1 MTEPARKCLNGLFC
15 RRLPLH
21 LQADLLGRLAITLR
35 AGIDLR
41 KAWASE
47 VQRLP
52 ARWRPRL
59 NEATVALNGGEM
71 LAEALTRTGLFAPL
85 VLGMVAVGDRTG
97 RDVDTLQELSR
108 VLDYTVQTS
117 RQLRA
122 SLIWPGCQLVLALAV
137 VGLLIFLGGLIKLDR
152 GKPLDFIGLGLL
164 GMSGLIRYGLIL
176 LVIVAIVVIS
186 FQFLLA
192 SWRNHGLIRKLL
204 NWVPLIGPA
213 ARASEAASWSRAAS
227 LAAGAGLDA
236 GRLVEMAGTVAP
248 GLAVDARWIE
258 DRLLV
263 GDTLSEALAASQRFP
278 AVLIEGIAVG
288 ESSGMVSEVLGR
300 LSDQFADEARRGF
313 EGSAKAAGGGVWLVV
328 AGLII
333 LVIFRIFSVYVGM
346 LKDAAG
352 GIGS

>member
-1 MTEPARKCLNGLFC
+1 MTELEQKRPGWLFR
-15 RRLPLH
+15 RRLPLR

-47 VQRLP
+47 VQRFP

-59 NEATVALNGGEM
+59 NEATVALNNGEM
-71 LAEALTRTGLFAPL
+71 LAEALTQTDLFSPL
-85 VLGMVAVGDRTG
+85 VLGMVAVGDQTG
-97 RDVDTLQELSR
+97 RDVDTLRELSR
-108 VLDYTVQTS
+108 VLNHSVQTS

-122 SLIWPGCQLVLALAV
+122 SLVWPGFQLVLALGV
-137 VGLLIFLGGLIKLDR
+137 VGLLIFLGGMIKLER

-164 GMSGLIRYGLIL
+164 GMSGLIQYGLMLL
-176 LVIVAIVVIS
+176 LVAAVAAIS

-192 SWRNHGLIRKLL
+192 SWRNHGLIRQLL

-213 ARASEAASWSRAAS
+213 AQASEAASWSRAAS

-263 GDTLSEALAASQRFP
+263 GDTLAEALAASRRFP
-278 AVLIEGIAVG
+278 QVLIEGIAVG
-288 ESSGMVSEVLGR
+288 ESSGMVSEVLSR

-313 EGSAKAAGGGVWLVV
+313 EASAKAAGGGVWLAV

-333 LVIFRIFSVYVGM
+333 LVIFRVFSVYVGM
-346 LKDAAG
+346 LQDAAG
-352 GIGS
+352 GI

>member
-1 MTEPARKCLNGLFC
+1 MTNPAHKRLGGLFR
-15 RRLPLH
+15 RRLPLG

-52 ARWRPRL
+52 NRWRPRL
-59 NEATVALNGGEM
+59 NQATLALNGGEM
-71 LAEALTRTGLFAPL
+71 LAEALMRTDLFEPI
-85 VLGMVAVGDRTG
+85 VMSMVAVGDQTG
-97 RDVDTLQELSR
+97 RDVDTLREISR
-108 VLDYTVQTS
+108 MLNHTVQTS

-122 SLIWPGCQLVLALAV
+122 SLVWPGFQLVLALGV
-137 VGLLIFLGGLIKLDR
+137 VGLLIFLGGMIEIEQ

-164 GMSGLIRYGLIL
+164 GMSGLIRFGLIL
-176 LVIVAIVVIS
+176 IAVVVVAAIS
-186 FQFLLA
+186 SKFVLA
-192 SWRNHGLIRKLL
+192 NWRNHGLTRQLL

-300 LSDQFADEARRGF
+300 LSEQFADEARRGF
-313 EGSAKAAGGGVWLVV
+313 EASAKAAGGGIWMAV

-333 LVIFRIFSVYVGM
+333 LVIFRVFSVYVGI
-346 LKDAAG
+346 LQDAVG
-352 GIGS
+352 GI